1 MATKIPQRLLW
12 AVEVLAVQPDDQILE
27 IGCGHGVAVSL
38 ICEKLGVGKI
48 TAIDQ
53 SEKMIETAK
62 HRNKRCVALGR
73 AVFHTVSLRE
83 ANFPSGQFNKI
94 FAVNVNVFWLNPAQ
108 ELSVLKKL
116 LLPTGILY
124 LFYEPPTASKSTE
137 IAEKVTRNFQNHG
150 FSMKETLFNDD
161 GVCIVASPSR

>member
-27 IGCGHGVAVSL
+27 IGCGQGVAVSL
-38 ICEKLGVGKI
+38 ICEKLGVGKM

-62 HRNKRCVALGR
+62 HRNQRCVALGR
-73 AVFHTVSLRE
+73 AVFHTVSLGE
-83 ANFPSGQFNKI
+83 ANFTSGQFNKI

-108 ELSVLKKL
+108 E
-116 LLPTGILY
+116 
-124 LFYEPPTASKSTE
+124 
-137 IAEKVTRNFQNHG
+137 
-150 FSMKETLFNDD
+150 
-161 GVCIVASPSR
+161 